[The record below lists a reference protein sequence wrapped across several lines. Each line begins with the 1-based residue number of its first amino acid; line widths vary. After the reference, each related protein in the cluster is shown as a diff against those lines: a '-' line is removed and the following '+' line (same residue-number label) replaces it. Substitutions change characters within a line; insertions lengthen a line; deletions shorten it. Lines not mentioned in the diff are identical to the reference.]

1 MPAVE
6 KAVVSKRSGRLYVED
21 GMDKETEAYKPKR
34 NTGCEEPETEG
45 WDKQSSC
52 STTTR
57 HVGQSSSEPSPIV
70 QPTSGIQEVDNLVLG
85 GLGRRRSDSELRE
98 AFHPP
103 LAHQH
108 AAYSAYELEKSHLAE
123 GRPANF
129 GVVVPGVYRSSFP
142 RSEDYAFIEGLKL
155 KTIVT
160 LVRKDFPEGYDAF
173 LQKNGI
179 RHCVFDMK
187 GTKKEDIPLQTMK
200 SILRLVL
207 DRRNHPLLVHCNHG
221 KHRTGC
227 VIGVVRKLSG
237 WDIDSIVSEYKTYAE
252 PKARD
257 CDVKYIMGFELSNI
271 SNLSREASWPFRT
284 AGFLRAS
291 LFALVMVVVWFTSSS
306 RIATARTGPASE
318 RKLLGE
324 ALPIE
329 V

>member
-1 MPAVE
+1 MASVQ
-6 KAVVSKRSGRLYVED
+6 KAVVSKRSSRLYVED
-21 GMDKETEAYKPKR
+21 GMDKGTEEYQPKR
-34 NTGCEEPETEG
+34 NGGCEETEVEG
-45 WDKQSSC
+45 WDKQSSS

-57 HVGQSSSEPSPIV
+57 HASQSSLESSPIV
-70 QPTSGIQEVDNLVLG
+70 QPTSGIQVVDNLVLG

-103 LAHQH
+103 LANQH
-108 AAYSAYELEKSHLAE
+108 PAFSAYELEQSLPAE
-123 GRPANF
+123 GRPRNF

-142 RSEDYAFIEGLKL
+142 QSEDYAFLEGLKL

-179 RHCVFDMK
+179 RHCVFDMQ
-187 GTKKEDIPLQTMK
+187 GTKKQDIPLQTMK

-227 VIGVVRKLSG
+227 VIGIVRKLSG
-237 WDIDSIVSEYKTYAE
+237 WDVNSIVSEYKTYAN

-257 CDVKYIMGFELSNI
+257 CDIKYITGFELANI
-271 SNLSREASWPFRT
+271 SNLFREASWPFRT

-291 LFALVMVVVWFTSSS
+291 LFALIMVVVWLTSST
-306 RIATARTGPASE
+306 RITKARTGPASE
-318 RKLLGE
+318 RHLLGE
-324 ALPIE
+324 SLPIGL
-329 V
+329 